1 MNHFKETQQGGIIG
15 ISLFILIALVIIG
28 YVFKDDV
35 EGLSDRWFYLFVLS
49 LLFVFAMFSDFKTVI
64 VDNKILLKYGIGLL
78 KKEIDVSR
86 ISSVKVVRN
95 KWYYGWGI
103 RYYGRGWMWNY
114 KGLEAVELQFKDRKS
129 TFRIGSGKAEELK
142 ECLNTL
148 LSEG

>member
-114 KGLEAVELQFKDRKS
+114 KGFEAVELQFKDRKS
-129 TFRIGSGKAEELK
+129 NFRIGSGKAEELK